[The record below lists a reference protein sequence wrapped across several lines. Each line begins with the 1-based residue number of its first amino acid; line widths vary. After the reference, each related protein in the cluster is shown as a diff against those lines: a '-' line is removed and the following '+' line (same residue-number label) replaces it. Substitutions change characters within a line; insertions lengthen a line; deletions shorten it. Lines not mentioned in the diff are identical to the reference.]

1 MRAEG
6 CARFVCFTFSRTDP
20 CVLPPTLLLLQYGS
34 GGGVVSLSEEDEDE
48 DAAGDGKKDMPQ
60 RRSGQTKEDEYDV
73 SVLQS

>member
-1 MRAEG
+1 M
-6 CARFVCFTFSRTDP
+6 
-20 CVLPPTLLLLQYGS
+20 
-34 GGGVVSLSEEDEDE
+34 SEEDEDE